1 VLWVE
6 IGTGLRVKAETGILA
21 ETGYHERISQEFSE
35 KREIRDMV
43 IVFPSS
49 TERLDIGGSKT
60 HYKITFLQFE
70 GYQGQY

>member
-1 VLWVE
+1 VE

-21 ETGYHERISQEFSE
+21 ETGYHERLSPGFLE

-49 TERLDIGGSKT
+49 TQRLGIGGVKNP
-60 HYKITFLQFE
+60 LQNYIFTI
-70 GYQGQY
+70 